1 MSTQSRIHL
10 FIMILIV
17 FLSSCTSNPY
27 VYKNIDAENP
37 YQKDFLVLADYVRK
51 NHAGFYKTP
60 LQTISSHDYDELV
73 AMTAQRLKNVSN
85 ASDFYYEIGP
95 FITSLRDGHT
105 RINTSV
111 GKSMGIGAWWFD
123 NKLVI
128 ISVTDSSATNILYS
142 EIIAISGKPV
152 GEIEK
157 IANQFIPA
165 DMGQDDYKKVYSPDL
180 MLSNFLLLHLGLM
193 NEREEVKLTVV
204 QNDEKR
210 NITLACT
217 FPSAS
222 SAYAIPAKFR
232 NDTTEIK
239 PGNTYTIIPD
249 SNSLYVQLNSL
260 PQTGYSEFWHEAFVF
275 AQKNKAASL
284 ILDLRNNSGGNSFW
298 CNEFLSYIIDKPRD
312 LYVYDGWKS
321 NYPHGNVKISK
332 GLWHM
337 VPKNSELSFTGKI
350 VVLTS
355 RQTFSSATFF
365 VVAIKDNDLG
375 IIIGDQVGNGSIRY
389 GFMSDPITLPY
400 TKIKFA
406 TTHYIWARANKEMLA
421 KEGASILPDIRVH
434 ETIEDLKKGID
445 PVYDKAME
453 YLGR

>member
-1 MSTQSRIHL
+1 MPMQSRITL
-10 FIMILIV
+10 SLIV
-17 FLSSCTSNPY
+17 LLVILSSCKSNPY
-27 VYKNIDAENP
+27 VVKEIDAENP
-37 YQKDFLVLADYVRK
+37 YQKDFLILADYIRK

-60 LQTISSHDYDELV
+60 LQTTSFHDYDELV
-73 AMTAQRLKNVSN
+73 ATTAQKLKNISN
-85 ASDFYYEIGP
+85 ASDFYYEIAP
-95 FITSLRDGHT
+95 FITSLQDGHT

-111 GKSMGIGAWWFD
+111 GKSMGIGAWWF
-123 NKLVI
+123 NKKLVI
-128 ISVTDSSATNILYS
+128 TSITDPSAADILYS
-142 EIIAISGKPV
+142 EIVAISGKLV
-152 GEIEK
+152 GDIEK
-157 IANQFIPA
+157 VANQFIAA
-165 DMGQDDYKKVYSPDL
+165 DIGQDDYKKMYSPDL

-193 NEREEVKLTVV
+193 NEREEVELTVV
-204 QNDEKR
+204 QNGEKR
-210 NITLACT
+210 NITLGCT

-222 SAYAIPAKFR
+222 SAYAIPARFR

-239 PGNTYTIIPD
+239 PGNTYAIIPD

-260 PQTGYSEFWHEAFVF
+260 PQSGYVEFWHEAFAF

-321 NYPHGNVKISK
+321 NYPHGNVQVSK
-332 GLWHM
+332 GLWPM

-421 KEGASILPDIRVH
+421 KEGASILPNIRVY
-434 ETIEDLKKGID
+434 ETIEDLKSGTD
-445 PVYDKAME
+445 PVYEKAIE
-453 YLGR
+453 YLK

>member
-1 MSTQSRIHL
+1 M
-10 FIMILIV
+10 
-17 FLSSCTSNPY
+17 
-27 VYKNIDAENP
+27 
-37 YQKDFLVLADYVRK
+37 LAGYIRK
-51 NHAGFYKTP
+51 NHAGFYRTP
-60 LQTISSHDYDELV
+60 LQTISFHDYDELV
-73 AMTAQRLKNVSN
+73 ATTAQRLKNVSN
-85 ASDFYYEIGP
+85 ASNFYYEIGP

-105 RINTSV
+105 RINALV

-123 NKLVI
+123 DRLVVT
-128 ISVTDSSATNILYS
+128 SVTDPLAADILYS

-152 GEIEK
+152 GDIEK

-165 DMGQDDYKKVYSPDL
+165 DMGQDDYKKLYSPDL

-193 NEREEVKLTVV
+193 NEREEVELTVV
-204 QNDEKR
+204 QNNEKR

-222 SAYAIPAKFR
+222 SASAVPVKFR
-232 NDTTEIK
+232 NSTTKIK
-239 PGNTYTIIPD
+239 LGNTYAIIPD

-260 PQTGYSEFWHEAFVF
+260 PQSGYSEFWHEAFDY
-275 AQKNKAASL
+275 AQRNKAASI
-284 ILDLRNNSGGNSFW
+284 ILDLRNNSGGNSIW

-312 LYVYDGWKS
+312 LFVYDGWKS
-321 NYPHGNVKISK
+321 NYPYGNVKVSNGVWPMK
-332 GLWHM
+332 
-337 VPKNSELSFTGKI
+337 PKNSELSFTGKI
-350 VVLTS
+350 AVLTS

-421 KEGASILPDIRVH
+421 REGASILPNIRVY
-434 ETIEDLKKGID
+434 ETIEDLKSGTD
-445 PVYDKAME
+445 PVYEKAIE
-453 YLGR
+453 YLE

>member
-1 MSTQSRIHL
+1 MPTQLRTPL
-10 FIMILIV
+10 LIMVLLV
-17 FLSSCTSNPY
+17 FLTSCTSNPNI
-27 VYKNIDAENP
+27 YKNTDAENP
-37 YQKDFLVLADYVRK
+37 YQKDFLMLAGYIRK
-51 NHAGFYKTP
+51 NHAGFYMTP
-60 LQTISSHDYDELV
+60 LQTISFHDYDEQV
-73 AMTAQRLKNVSN
+73 ATTTQRLKNVSN
-85 ASDFYYEIGP
+85 ASDFYYEIAP
-95 FITSLRDGHT
+95 FITSLQDGHT
-105 RINTSV
+105 RINISV

-123 NKLVI
+123 NKLI
-128 ISVTDSSATNILYS
+128 ITSVTDPLAADILYS
-142 EIIAISGKPV
+142 EIVAVSGRPV
-152 GEIEK
+152 EDIEK
-157 IANQFIPA
+157 TANQFIPA
-165 DMGQDDYKKVYSPDL
+165 DMGQDDYKKMYSPDL

-193 NEREEVKLTVV
+193 NEREEVELTVV

-222 SAYAIPAKFR
+222 SAYAIPARFR

-239 PGNTYTIIPD
+239 PSNTYAIIPD

-260 PQTGYSEFWHEAFVF
+260 PQSGYSEFWHEAFAF
-275 AQKNKAASL
+275 ARKNKAASL
-284 ILDLRNNSGGNSFW
+284 ILDLRNNSGGNSIW

-321 NYPHGNVKISK
+321 NYPHGNVKVSK

-337 VPKNSELSFTGKI
+337 VPINGELSFAGKI

-365 VVAIKDNDLG
+365 IVAIKDNNLG
-375 IIIGDQVGNGSIRY
+375 IVIGDQVGNGSIRY

-421 KEGASILPDIRVH
+421 REGASILPNIRVY
-434 ETIEDLKKGID
+434 ETIENLKSGTD
-445 PVYDKAME
+445 PVYEKAIE
-453 YLGR
+453 YLE